1 MKIHKIFLMLVALI
15 ISLSLTLQAQQE
27 KKPRPSPKAGVSQRI
42 GIDTDIKIE
51 YSRPGVKGRK
61 IWGALVPYGL
71 NPGGKESKNN
81 PYPWRGGANENTTIE
96 FSKAV
101 MIEGTKVPAGKYSIH
116 FIPGEKEWTVIFNK
130 KNTDWGSYSYD
141 QKEDILRVTVHPVK
155 APFQEWLAYGFDDLK
170 GSSATAFLLWEEL
183 KVPVTITAAE

>member
-1 MKIHKIFLMLVALI
+1 MKMRNTVTMVAVLLLTAVLVLN
-15 ISLSLTLQAQQE
+15 AQQD
-27 KKPRPSPKAGVSQRI
+27 KPRASLKAGVYQRI
-42 GIDTDIKIE
+42 GMNTDIKIE

-61 IWGALVPYGL
+61 IWGTLVPYGM

-101 MIEGTKVPAGKYSIH
+101 MIDGNKVPAGKYSIH

-130 KNTDWGSYSYD
+130 KNSDWGSYSYD
-141 QKEDILRVTVHPVK
+141 PKEDLLRIKVNAVK
-155 APFQEWLAYGFDDLK
+155 APFQEWLAYGFEDLK
-170 GSSATAFLLWEEL
+170 GSSATAYLHWEEL
-183 KVPVTITAAE
+183 KVPFNITAAE